1 MYMSVSFVLWQESK
15 MPMKMIAYPEETLR
29 RAQYFEGDP
38 QSWPVGMVEALDT
51 LRGMGDV

>member
-1 MYMSVSFVLWQESK
+1 MYMSVSFVLLQESK
-15 MPMKMIAYPEETLR
+15 MLMRIISYPEETLR
-29 RAQYFEGDP
+29 GAQYFERDP